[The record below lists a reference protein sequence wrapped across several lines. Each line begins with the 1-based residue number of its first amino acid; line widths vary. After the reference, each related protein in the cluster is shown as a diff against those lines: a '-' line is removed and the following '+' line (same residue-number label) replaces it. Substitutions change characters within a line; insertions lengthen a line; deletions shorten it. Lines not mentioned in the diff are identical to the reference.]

1 MISNIN
7 IEQRKKDLAQIPQF
21 INDIEFDYKFQEYS
35 AIYYLTNE
43 KLANLYNEI
52 NFTKYKTALTVLAS
66 GDQAFNLIL
75 EGAERIDTF
84 DCNRLA
90 EYYALGFKKTAIQCL
105 GYKDF
110 NNLFYLRQK
119 KLYDLES
126 EVIKHMPEEYRT
138 FWKEYREVYRQY
150 YPYPSVLGLAKE
162 HNFPN
167 GNNIYFS
174 KESYKYLQKRL
185 NEVLITFT
193 YAEVKQL
200 PEVFGQYDFIYLSNI
215 LSYDH
220 WVFNSDDREYLA
232 EQYTK
237 FVLDIYTKNLNQN
250 GLLIYNYGFN
260 GLTDKYCSKEI
271 VERKVTYD
279 LEKLDRAHGLRKL
292 K

>member
-21 INDIEFDYKFQEYS
+21 INDSEFDYKFQEYS

-52 NFTKYKTALTVLAS
+52 NFTKYKTTLTVLAS

-90 EYYALGFKKTAIQCL
+90 EQYA
-105 GYKDF
+105 
-110 NNLFYLRQK
+110 
-119 KLYDLES
+119 KLVS
-126 EVIKHMPEEYRT
+126 
-138 FWKEYREVYRQY
+138 
-150 YPYPSVLGLAKE
+150 
-162 HNFPN
+162 
-167 GNNIYFS
+167 
-174 KESYKYLQKRL
+174 
-185 NEVLITFT
+185 
-193 YAEVKQL
+193 
-200 PEVFGQYDFIYLSNI
+200 
-215 LSYDH
+215 
-220 WVFNSDDREYLA
+220 
-232 EQYTK
+232 
-237 FVLDIYTKNLNQN
+237 DIYTKNLNQN

-260 GLTDKYCSKEI
+260 GLLDKYCSKEI

-279 LEKLDRAHGLRKL
+279 LGKLDRAHGLRKI